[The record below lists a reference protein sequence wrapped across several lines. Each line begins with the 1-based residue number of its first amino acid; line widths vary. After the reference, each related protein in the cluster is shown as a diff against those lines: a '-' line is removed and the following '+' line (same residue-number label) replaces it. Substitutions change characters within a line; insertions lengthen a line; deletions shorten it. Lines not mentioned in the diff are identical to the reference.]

1 MTRWL
6 PAIILVVG
14 AVNACATWA
23 TTGSVLRTPCTHV
36 GARLHSD
43 DPRDLATTV
52 QVSTDFPYCRE
63 VYR

>member
-23 TTGSVLRTPCTHV
+23 TTGSLYRGRCTHV
-36 GARLHSD
+36 GARPASD
-43 DPRDLATTV
+43 AIGDYAVTV
-52 QVSTDFPYCRE
+52 QVTTDGTSCP
-63 VYR
+63 